1 VRRTGSAVATVKEF
15 REHGLKF
22 PRRIAHGPNKG
33 DVVWNELQHSRA
45 LWILHHPRYAG
56 AFCFGRTHTRLH
68 PDGHQTLVKVAPDE
82 WTALIRDAVRSK
94 NQNGRDHDHLSA
106 GRIAVLQTF
115 GHILGR
121 SMAPPFTD
129 GRGEGTVM
137 DWTHI
142 LAYVTGTVD
151 QELLARNEYLAAENR
166 ILKSQL
172 NGALRLSHAE
182 RARLGKIGHRL
193 GRQALAEVA
202 TVARPDTIL
211 AWYRKLIAGKFD
223 GSKAR
228 RGAGRPRVTRQVEQ
242 LIVRMASENCDWGY
256 DRIVGALANLGYV
269 ISDQTGWQYL
279 APPRA
284 AAGARAQA
292 YDHMAG
298 LHSDPLGAAG
308 SD

>member
-1 VRRTGSAVATVKEF
+1 MNERMSLFGDKPEAF
-15 REHGLKF
+15 GLDIVDDLHS
-22 PRRIAHGPNKG
+22 IA
-33 DVVWNELQHSRA
+33 
-45 LWILHHPRYAG
+45 
-56 AFCFGRTHTRLH
+56 
-68 PDGHQTLVKVAPDE
+68 
-82 WTALIRDAVRSK
+82 
-94 NQNGRDHDHLSA
+94 A
-106 GRIAVLQTF
+106 GRIAVLQTS

-121 SMAPPFTD
+121 SMAPPFRD

-172 NGALRLSHAE
+172 NGRLRLSDAE
-182 RARLGKIGHRL
+182 RARLGKI